1 MQGVKHHEAVLAAGF
16 ALASVG
22 RPGFAGAGPEPG
34 CPAAAGAGVRRQDR
48 PDLFGRIGQTYND
61 STPDWRPALPLQA
74 PDGAPNILLIVLD
87 DVGFGQLGS
96 YGGPIET
103 PSIDRLAAQGLR
115 YANFHTTALCSP
127 TRGALLTGRNHHAIG
142 LAAITEAATGFPSN
156 YGSIPKSAATIAEV
170 LKQNGYNTFAL
181 GKWHLAPYTA
191 STAAGPFD
199 RWPLGMGFEKFYGFI
214 GGETDQ
220 WAPLL
225 VQDNQFIETPKR
237 DGYHLSADLVDRAI
251 AFIRDQQQANTGR
264 PFFGYLALGAAH
276 APLHAPKEYI
286 DRYKGRFDVGWDQ
299 VCAETFARQKQLGI
313 IPADTELPP
322 ANPGIQEPGPS

>member
-1 MQGVKHHEAVLAAGF
+1 MRRTVLAFSILFLSFVLAPPAEAQTREVLPPPVSEF
-16 ALASVG
+16 A
-22 RPGFAGAGPEPG
+22 
-34 CPAAAGAGVRRQDR
+34 
-48 PDLFGRIGQTYND
+48 GRIGQTYKD
-61 STPDWRPALPLQA
+61 STPDWRPALPLRA

-142 LAAITEAATGFPSN
+142 LAAITEAATGFPSS
-156 YGSIPKSAATIAEV
+156 YGGIPKSAATIAEI

-181 GKWHLAPYTA
+181 GKWHLAPYTS

-299 VCAETFARQKQLGI
+299 VRAETFARQKQLGI